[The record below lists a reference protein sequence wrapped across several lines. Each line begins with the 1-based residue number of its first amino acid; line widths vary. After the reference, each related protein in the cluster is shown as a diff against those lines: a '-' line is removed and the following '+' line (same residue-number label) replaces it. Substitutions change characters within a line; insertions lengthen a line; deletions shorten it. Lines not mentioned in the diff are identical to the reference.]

1 MIGAEAAGVGFL
13 GTAVGDDGDLRTH
26 GLSDLHAHVPEA
38 AHAEDGHARA
48 GADVVVLE
56 RRVCG
61 DTGAQERRASRKIQF
76 GRDVERKVLAHGEA
90 ARIAA
95 GRRVS
100 VGIGAVGPQGARRR
114 RAPLLVAGF
123 AHFAGAAGSDQA
135 ADAHAVPHLERGDAG
150 ADLGDDADELVTGH
164 EGVDDGTPLASGR
177 VDVGVADARVGDIEV
192 DLTLA
197 GLANVDLQG
206 VELGGG
212 IVASVGDHAGH
223 DNSFVRSNEDATS
236 IQQKQKP
243 RRTSAGAMGWLTGL
257 EPATSWTT
265 TRCSTN

>member
-1 MIGAEAAGVGFL
+1 MRDN
-13 GTAVGDDGDLRTH
+13 GDVRAH
-26 GLSDLHAHVPEA
+26 GLGDLHAHVPEA
-38 AHAEDGHARA
+38 AHAENGHARA
-48 GADVVVLE
+48 GSHLIVLQ
-56 RRVCG
+56 RGVCG
-61 DTGAQERRASRKIQF
+61 DTGAQEGCAGREVQLL
-76 GRDVERKVLAHGEA
+76 RDVQGEVLAHGEA
-90 ARIAA
+90 ARVAA

-114 RAPLLVAGF
+114 GAPLLVAGF
-123 AHFAGAAGSDQA
+123 AHLAGAAGSDQA

-150 ADLGDDADELVTGH
+150 ADLGDNADELMAGH
-164 EGVDDGTPLASGR
+164 ERVGNGTPFAAGA
-177 VDVGVADARVGDIEV
+177 VNVGVADARIGDIEV
-192 DLTLA
+192 DFALA

-223 DNSFVRSNEDATS
+223 DNSFVRSIEDATS
-236 IQQKQKP
+236 ILQKQKP
-243 RRTSAGAMGWLTGL
+243 RRVSAGAMGWLTGL